1 MENAAL
7 FPGSICSR
15 LVDAGIV
22 TEAQVQEALEIQKTS
37 KALIGSILT
46 QLGYCTEDDIARTM
60 AEKSGY
66 RYVSINEIGV
76 NVAAAN
82 LITPEMALR
91 NNVLPLYQEGKTLYV
106 AMKNPNDIITID
118 NLHLMTGQE
127 ICPLVV
133 ADMELAAAIENFA
146 NMNSSVESY
155 DEDDLPDTQ
164 EEGEELS
171 LDDKPAV
178 QLVNQ
183 IINNAI
189 KSGASD
195 VHIEALEKILRV
207 RFRIDG
213 VLQEVMQNPIKIF
226 PSVVSRV
233 KVLGGMDIAEKRVPQ
248 DGRATVRYEDKTLDV
263 RIATMPTVYGEKIV
277 MRLLERNKGNISIK
291 DIHFSE
297 RQFPRF
303 DKAIHMP
310 YGFVLV
316 TGPTG
321 SGKSTTLY
329 ATLAEI
335 STLEKNVITLE
346 DPVERRM
353 AGINQVQMNNRAGM
367 TFAAALRS
375 VLRSDPDIVM
385 VGEIRDGETAK
396 IAVEAALTGHMV
408 LSTLHTNDAAGAVT
422 RLEEMGVEPFL
433 TASSLVGVL
442 AQRLVRKLCPKC
454 KEEYTLTREEML
466 KILPD
471 FPVEEYP
478 QEVYR
483 VYKPKG
489 CLTCNN
495 TGYKGREAVFE
506 FLTVTEEMKKLIL
519 DRANGSQIKK
529 LAMEQGMFTLKNE
542 GIYKVMEGRTSI
554 EELLRVIV

>member
-118 NLHLMTGQE
+118 NLHLMTGLE

-133 ADMELAAAIENFA
+133 ADMELAAALENFA

-471 FPVEEYP
+471 FPLEEYP

>member
-1 MENAAL
+1 MANAVL

-15 LVDAGIV
+15 LVDAGII
-22 TEAQVQEALEIQKTS
+22 TEAQAQEALEIQKTS

-46 QLGYCTEDDIARTM
+46 QLGYCTEDDIARIM
-60 AEKSGY
+60 AQKSGY

-91 NNVLPLYQEGKTLYV
+91 NNVLPLYQEDKTLYV
-106 AMKNPNDIITID
+106 AMKNPNDIITIE
-118 NLHLMTGQE
+118 NLHLMTGLE

-146 NMNSSVESY
+146 NMNSSVENY
-155 DEDDLPDTQ
+155 DDDDQTEAV
-164 EEGEELS
+164 EETEELT

-195 VHIEALEKILRV
+195 VHIEALEKNLRV

-277 MRLLERNKGNISIK
+277 MRLLERNKGNVSIK
-291 DIHFSE
+291 DINFSK

-478 QEVYR
+478 QEVYK

-519 DRANGSQIKK
+519 DRANGAQIKK
-529 LAMEQGMFTLKNE
+529 LAIEQGMFTLKNE
-542 GIYKVMEGRTSI
+542 GIYKVMEGKTSI

>member
-1 MENAAL
+1 MVL
-7 FPGSICSR
+7 PGSICAK
-15 LVDAGIV
+15 LIEDGIIN
-22 TEAQVQEALEIQKTS
+22 ESQLQEALEIQKSS
-37 KALIGSILT
+37 KALIGTILT
-46 QLGYCTEDDIARTM
+46 QLGYCTEDDIARVLAKKT
-60 AEKSGY
+60 GY

-76 NVAAAN
+76 NVAVAN

-91 NNVLPLYQEGKTLYV
+91 NNVLPLYQEEKTLYV
-106 AMKNPNDIITID
+106 AMKTPNDIITID
-118 NLHLMTGQE
+118 NLHLMTGLE
-127 ICPLVV
+127 ICPVVV

-146 NMNSSVESY
+146 NMNSTVENF
-155 DEDDLPDTQ
+155 DEEELDDNTNVS
-164 EEGEELS
+164 EELS
-171 LDDKPAV
+171 IDDKPAV

-195 VHIEALEKILRV
+195 IHVEALEKILRV

-213 VLQEVMQNPIKIF
+213 VLQEIMSNPIKMF
-226 PSVVSRV
+226 PAVVSRV

-248 DGRATVRYEDKTLDV
+248 DGRATVKYEDRTLDV

-277 MRLLERNKGNISIK
+277 MRLLERNKGNVSIK
-291 DIHFSE
+291 DLHFSE
-297 RQFPRF
+297 RQLDRF
-303 DKAIHMP
+303 KHAIHMP

-335 STLEKNVITLE
+335 STIEKNVITLE

-353 AGINQVQMNNRAGM
+353 QGINQVQMNNRAGM

-408 LSTLHTNDAAGAVT
+408 LSTLHTNDASGAVT

-442 AQRLVRKLCPKC
+442 AQRLVRRLCPKC
-454 KEEYTLTREEML
+454 KEEYYISQEEML
-466 KILPD
+466 KIFPD
-471 FPVEEYP
+471 FPIDQYPEKEYK
-478 QEVYR
+478 

-495 TGYKGREAVFE
+495 TGYKGRQAVFE
-506 FLTVTEEMKKLIL
+506 FLTVTEEMKRMIL
-519 DRANGSQIKK
+519 DRANGAQVKD
-529 LAMEQGMFTLKNE
+529 LAISQGMFTLKDE
-542 GIYKVMEGRTSI
+542 GFFKVMHGNTSI
-554 EELLRVIV
+554 EEILRVIV

>member
-1 MENAAL
+1 MANAAL

-22 TEAQVQEALEIQKTS
+22 TEAQVDEALEIQKTS
-37 KALIGSILT
+37 KALIGTILT
-46 QLGYCTEDDIARTM
+46 QLGYCTEEDIARILAQKT
-60 AEKSGY
+60 GY
-66 RYVSINEIGV
+66 RYVSIDEVGV

-82 LITPEMALR
+82 MIAPEVAVR
-91 NNVLPLYQEGKTLYV
+91 NNVLPLYQEGKTLFV

-118 NLHLMTGQE
+118 NLHLMTGME

-133 ADMELAAAIENFA
+133 SDMELAAAIENFA
-146 NMNSSVESY
+146 NMNSSVDSF
-155 DEDDLPDTQ
+155 DEDDLPDTP
-164 EEGEELS
+164 EESEELS
-171 LDDKPAV
+171 IDDKPAV

-195 VHIEALEKILRV
+195 VHVEALEKMMRV

-277 MRLLERNKGNISIK
+277 MRLLERNRGNVSIK

-353 AGINQVQMNNRAGM
+353 SGINQVQMNNRAGM

-454 KEEYTLTREEML
+454 KEEVKMTREEIL

-478 QEVYR
+478 EEIYT

-506 FLTVTEEMKKLIL
+506 FLTVTDEMKKLIL
-519 DRANGSQIKK
+519 DRANGAEIKE
-529 LAMEQGMFTLKNE
+529 LAIRQGMFTLKNE
-542 GIYKVMEGRTSI
+542 GIYKVMHGKTSI

>member
-1 MENAAL
+1 MANAVL

-15 LVDAGIV
+15 LVDAGII
-22 TEAQVQEALEIQKTS
+22 TEAQAQEALEIQKTS

-60 AEKSGY
+60 AQKSGY

-91 NNVLPLYQEGKTLYV
+91 NNVLPLYQEDKTLYV

-118 NLHLMTGQE
+118 NLHLMTGLE

-146 NMNSSVESY
+146 NMNSSVENY
-155 DEDDLPDTQ
+155 DDDDQPEAV
-164 EEGEELS
+164 EETEELT

-195 VHIEALEKILRV
+195 VHIEALEKNLRV

-277 MRLLERNKGNISIK
+277 MRLLERNKGNVSIK
-291 DIHFSE
+291 DINFSK

-471 FPVEEYP
+471 FPVDEYP
-478 QEVYR
+478 QETYKI
-483 VYKPKG
+483 YKPKG

-519 DRANGSQIKK
+519 DRANGAQIKK

-542 GIYKVMEGRTSI
+542 GIYKVMEGKTSI

>member
-1 MENAAL
+1 MSSNVVI
-7 FPGSICSR
+7 PGSICSK
-15 LVDAGIV
+15 LIDAGIIN
-22 TEAQVQEALEIQKTS
+22 EAQLLEALEIQKTS
-37 KALIGSILT
+37 KALIGAILT
-46 QLGYCTEDDIARTM
+46 QLGYCTEDDIARILAKKT
-60 AEKSGY
+60 GY
-66 RYVSINEIGV
+66 KYISINEIGV
-76 NVAAAN
+76 DVSTAN

-91 NNVLPLYQEGKTLYV
+91 NNILPLYREDKTLYV
-106 AMKNPNDIITID
+106 AMKNPNDIITLD
-118 NLHLMTGQE
+118 NLHLMTGFE
-127 ICPLVV
+127 ICPVIV

-146 NMNSSVESY
+146 NMNSAVDSY
-155 DEDDLPDTQ
+155 DEDEEADLIADS
-164 EEGEELS
+164 EELS

-183 IINNAI
+183 VINNAI
-189 KSGASD
+189 KNGVSD
-195 VHIEALEKILRV
+195 IHIEAMEKVLRI
-207 RFRIDG
+207 RYRIDG
-213 VLQEVMQNPIKIF
+213 VLQEISQNPIKMF
-226 PSVVSRV
+226 ASVVSRV
-233 KVLGGMDIAEKRVPQ
+233 KVLGGMDIAEKRIPQ
-248 DGRATVRYEDKTLDV
+248 DGRATVKIDDRTIDI

-277 MRLLERNKGNISIK
+277 MRLLERSQGVITIK
-291 DIHFSE
+291 DLHFSE
-297 RQFPRF
+297 RQLPRF
-303 DKAIHMP
+303 NAAIHMP

-335 STLEKNVITLE
+335 STIEKNVITLE

-353 AGINQVQMNNRAGM
+353 SGINQVQMNNRAGM

-408 LSTLHTNDAAGAVT
+408 LSTLHTNDTSGAVT
-422 RLEEMGVEPFL
+422 RLDEMGVEPFL

-442 AQRLVRKLCPKC
+442 AQRLMRKLCPKC
-454 KEEYTLTREEML
+454 KEEYKISKEEII
-466 KILPD
+466 KIIPD
-471 FPVEEYP
+471 FPVEQYP
-478 QEVYR
+478 ADEFTIYR
-483 VYKPKG
+483 PKG

-506 FLTVTEEMKKLIL
+506 FLTVTENTKKLIL
-519 DRANGSQIKK
+519 ARANGNDIKT
-529 LAMEQGMFTLKNE
+529 LAIKEGMYTLKDE
-542 GIYKVMEGRTSI
+542 GILKVMKGRTSI

>member
-1 MENAAL
+1 MANAAL

-22 TEAQVQEALEIQKTS
+22 TEVQVDEALEIQKTS
-37 KALIGSILT
+37 KALIGTILT
-46 QLGYCTEDDIARTM
+46 QLGYCTEEDIARILAQKT
-60 AEKSGY
+60 GY
-66 RYVSINEIGV
+66 RYVSIDEVGV

-82 LITPEMALR
+82 MIAPEVAVR
-91 NNVLPLYQEGKTLYV
+91 NNVLPLYQEGKTLFV

-118 NLHLMTGQE
+118 NLHLMTGME

-133 ADMELAAAIENFA
+133 SDMELAAAIENFA
-146 NMNSSVESY
+146 NMNSSVDSF
-155 DEDDLPDTQ
+155 DEDDLPDTP
-164 EEGEELS
+164 EESEELS
-171 LDDKPAV
+171 IDDKPAV

-195 VHIEALEKILRV
+195 VHVEALEKMMRV

-277 MRLLERNKGNISIK
+277 MRLLERNRGNVSIK

-353 AGINQVQMNNRAGM
+353 SGINQVQMNNRAGM

-454 KEEYTLTREEML
+454 KEEVKMTREEIL

-478 QEVYR
+478 EEIYT

-506 FLTVTEEMKKLIL
+506 FLTVTDEMKKLIL
-519 DRANGSQIKK
+519 DRANGAEIKE
-529 LAMEQGMFTLKNE
+529 LAIRQGMFTLKNE
-542 GIYKVMEGRTSI
+542 GIYKVMHGKTSI

>member
-1 MENAAL
+1 MANAVL

-15 LVDAGIV
+15 LVDAGII
-22 TEAQVQEALEIQKTS
+22 TEAQAQEALEIQKTS

-46 QLGYCTEDDIARTM
+46 QLGYCTEDDIARIM
-60 AEKSGY
+60 AQKSGY

-91 NNVLPLYQEGKTLYV
+91 NNVLPLYQEDKTLYV

-118 NLHLMTGQE
+118 NLHLMTGLE

-146 NMNSSVESY
+146 NMNSSVENY
-155 DEDDLPDTQ
+155 DDDDQTEAV
-164 EEGEELS
+164 EETEELT

-277 MRLLERNKGNISIK
+277 MRLLERNKGNVSIK
-291 DIHFSE
+291 DINFSK

-478 QEVYR
+478 QETYKI
-483 VYKPKG
+483 YKPKG

-519 DRANGSQIKK
+519 DRANGAQIKK

-542 GIYKVMEGRTSI
+542 GIYKVMEGKTSI

>member
-1 MENAAL
+1 MANAAL

-22 TEAQVQEALEIQKTS
+22 TEAQVDEALEIQKTS

-46 QLGYCTEDDIARTM
+46 QLGYCTEEDIARIM
-60 AEKSGY
+60 AQKTGY
-66 RYVSINEIGV
+66 RYVSIDEIGV

-82 LITPEMALR
+82 LITPEVAVR
-91 NNVLPLYQEGKTLYV
+91 NNVLPLYQEDKTLYV

-118 NLHLMTGQE
+118 NLHLMTGLE

-133 ADMELAAAIENFA
+133 SDMELAAAIENFA
-146 NMNSSVESY
+146 NMNSAVDSY
-155 DEDDLPDTQ
+155 DDDDLPDAQ
-164 EEGEELS
+164 EESEELS
-171 LDDKPAV
+171 IDDKPAV

-195 VHIEALEKILRV
+195 VHVEALEKMMRV

-213 VLQEVMQNPIKIF
+213 VLQEVLQNPIKIF

-233 KVLGGMDIAEKRVPQ
+233 KVLGGMDIAEKRIPQ

-277 MRLLERNKGNISIK
+277 MRLLERNKGNVSIK

-454 KEEYTLTREEML
+454 KEEITMTREEML

-471 FPVEEYP
+471 FPVDQYPEETFKI
-478 QEVYR
+478 
-483 VYKPKG
+483 YKPKG

-519 DRANGSQIKK
+519 DRANGADIKA
-529 LAMEQGMFTLKNE
+529 LAISQGMHTLKDE
-542 GIYKVMEGRTSI
+542 GIYKVMHGRTSI